1 MADFHYLIVGGGMTA
16 DAAVQGIRMR
26 DSTGSIGI
34 ISRERHP
41 PYNRPP
47 LSKGLW
53 KGDPLDGIWRNTAA
67 MNVEMLLERDAVRI
81 DADGH
86 TVADA
91 AGNTYSYRKLLI
103 ATGGTPR
110 RLTGDPA
117 GVVYF
122 RTLDDYSALREAASA
137 GASFAVI
144 GGGFIGSEIAAA
156 LAIAGAPVTM
166 LFPEEALGARVY
178 PADFAGFVT
187 RYFIEKGAAVRAGD
201 HVLGVERRGKKFAI
215 RTAGGAG
222 LEADMVVAGLGIT
235 PNEELA
241 AGAGLLCEN
250 GIRVDEWLRTSHTD
264 IFAAGDVAAFF
275 SPQMGKVVRVE
286 HEDNANTMGSAAGR
300 NMAGEQVR
308 YGHLPFFYSDLF
320 DIGYEAV
327 GEIDARLETVA
338 DWREEFRQGVIYYMK
353 AGRIR
358 GVLLVNTWGKV
369 DAARALIAGGAPF
382 AASDVAGLIRE

>member
-16 DAAVQGIRMR
+16 DAAVQGIRMT
-26 DSTGSIGI
+26 DSSGSVGI
-34 ISRERHP
+34 IAREHHP

-67 MNVEMLLERDAVRI
+67 MKAEVLLAREAVRI
-81 DADGH
+81 DADAH

-91 AGNTYSYRKLLI
+91 AGNAYSYRRLLL

-110 RLTGDPA
+110 RLQGDP
-117 GVVYF
+117 GGIVYF
-122 RTLDDYSALREAASA
+122 RTLDDYRTVREAGAA

-156 LAIAGAPVTM
+156 LALTGSRVTM
-166 LFPEEALGARVY
+166 IFPEASIGAHVY
-178 PADFAGFVT
+178 PAPFARFLTEYFSGKGVT
-187 RYFIEKGAAVRAGD
+187 VRAAVR
-201 HVLGVERRGKKFAI
+201 VLGIERRGKKYTV
-215 RTAGGAG
+215 RTSEGAD

-235 PNEELA
+235 PNVDIA
-241 AGAGLLCEN
+241 ASAGIATDN
-250 GIRVDEWLRTSHTD
+250 GIRVDEFLKTSRPD
-264 IFAAGDVAAFF
+264 IFAAGDVASFF
-275 SPQMGKVVRVE
+275 SPHLNRVIRVE
-286 HEDNANTMGSAAGR
+286 HEDNALTMGTTAGR
-300 NMAGEQVR
+300 NMAGESQR
-308 YGHLPFFYSDLF
+308 YDHLPFFYSDLF

-327 GEIDARLETVA
+327 GEIDSRLEAVA
-338 DWREEFRQGVIYYMK
+338 DWREQFRQGVVYYMK

-369 DAARALIAGGAPF
+369 DAARALIAGGAPY
-382 AASDVAGLIRE
+382 APPDVVGLIRD